1 MIFDNIESLLKENK
15 LDEAL
20 LLISSELNKPYDFS
34 IPEENKL
41 FVDLKDKFQMIE
53 KDYLTNLIDQQKNK
67 SATRSSRI
75 VASSIPNANHVN
87 RDNYFIE
94 ALKNIKVERSS
105 FNFLPKAEA
114 YILIIMNNDI
124 DPSLKNKFGLSDDLI
139 EHTEPGTYYSTLGQN
154 SEMFFSLFAVLNN
167 KNNNPLQVLDGFSK
181 LIESLYDQKV
191 TDAKI
196 FFLLKNE
203 KQSQSIQ
210 KIIMGYTIWQLL
222 YLIAFHSN
230 SDFEPIFTFLFN
242 DEINKKGFERTVLRL
257 SSPEL
262 NKYPIS
268 SFSPERVDQIAR
280 QALTQDDAYI
290 KQLSSIARIMDEE
303 DIPLLIS
310 GESGVGKSYLA
321 KIIHDQSI
329 RGTNLFQEINC
340 GRLSIQ
346 KIEQDLFGWRK
357 GSFTDAKY
365 DKKGKVTLAENGT
378 LFLDEIDRT
387 DSSIRNSLLTF
398 LENKLYTILG
408 EEEER
413 IGDVKLI
420 FGTNKDLKKQISKGK
435 FEEDFY
441 YRISERIISIPPLRN
456 RINDI
461 EVIADYVLNELSI
474 KKDYRILIDKNA
486 IELLKTYS
494 WPGNTREL
502 VRYLRLRFFDCL
514 AEGKNGITAQMI
526 NEAPFENLSSVDEE
540 DLDAMI
546 ELIKK
551 FLDNWD
557 ISKGDF
563 LHKFI
568 APVAAKLYVDD
579 TFLQMKR
586 TDKFMQAIK
595 ILGINGNAF
604 KKSDLQSFY
613 DDFNKLRA
621 LLDLE

>member
-1 MIFDNIESLLKENK
+1 M
-15 LDEAL
+15 
-20 LLISSELNKPYDFS
+20 
-34 IPEENKL
+34 
-41 FVDLKDKFQMIE
+41 
-53 KDYLTNLIDQQKNK
+53 
-67 SATRSSRI
+67 
-75 VASSIPNANHVN
+75 
-87 RDNYFIE
+87 
-94 ALKNIKVERSS
+94 
-105 FNFLPKAEA
+105 
-114 YILIIMNNDI
+114 
-124 DPSLKNKFGLSDDLI
+124 
-139 EHTEPGTYYSTLGQN
+139 
-154 SEMFFSLFAVLNN
+154 
-167 KNNNPLQVLDGFSK
+167 
-181 LIESLYDQKV
+181 
-191 TDAKI
+191 
-196 FFLLKNE
+196 
-203 KQSQSIQ
+203 
-210 KIIMGYTIWQLL
+210 
-222 YLIAFHSN
+222 
-230 SDFEPIFTFLFN
+230 
-242 DEINKKGFERTVLRL
+242 
-257 SSPEL
+257 
-262 NKYPIS
+262 
-268 SFSPERVDQIAR
+268 
-280 QALTQDDAYI
+280 
-290 KQLSSIARIMDEE
+290 
-303 DIPLLIS
+303 
-310 GESGVGKSYLA
+310 
-321 KIIHDQSI
+321 
-329 RGTNLFQEINC
+329 
-340 GRLSIQ
+340 
-346 KIEQDLFGWRK
+346 
-357 GSFTDAKY
+357 
-365 DKKGKVTLAENGT
+365 
-378 LFLDEIDRT
+378 
-387 DSSIRNSLLTF
+387 LTF